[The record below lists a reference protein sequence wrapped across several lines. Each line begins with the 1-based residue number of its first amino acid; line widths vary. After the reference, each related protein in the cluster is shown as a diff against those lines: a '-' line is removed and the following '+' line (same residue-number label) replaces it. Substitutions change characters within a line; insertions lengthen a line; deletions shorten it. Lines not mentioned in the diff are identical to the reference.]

1 MGLYSVLVC
10 DAVLVTVSLSV
21 VVFVAVMV
29 AGRVTVTIRVVV
41 DVAWM
46 VVVFSEKEAPV
57 VTITISGID
66 EDESL
71 GCVVVWRGSGGVKE
85 TMVPTA
91 REVED

>member
-1 MGLYSVLVC
+1 MGLYSLLVC
-10 DAVLVTVSLSV
+10 DAALVTVSLSV

-29 AGRVTVTIRVVV
+29 AGRVTVTVRVVV

-46 VVVFSEKEAPV
+46 VVVFSEEAPV

-71 GCVVVWRGSGGVKE
+71 G
-85 TMVPTA
+85 
-91 REVED
+91 

>member
-1 MGLYSVLVC
+1 MGLYSLLVC

-46 VVVFSEKEAPV
+46 VVVFSEEEAPV

-71 GCVVVWRGSGGVKE
+71 GCVVV
-85 TMVPTA
+85 
-91 REVED
+91 